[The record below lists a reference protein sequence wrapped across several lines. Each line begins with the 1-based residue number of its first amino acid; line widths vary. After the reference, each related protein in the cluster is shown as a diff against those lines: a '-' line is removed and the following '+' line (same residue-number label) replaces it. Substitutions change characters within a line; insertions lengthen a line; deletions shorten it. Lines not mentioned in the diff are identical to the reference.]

1 MSAFD
6 PKQTLGF
13 SLYQCTVLSWYDT
26 VSRVGGDMR
35 RRHFLGVLSGAA
47 LWPYA
52 ARSQAPT
59 VPVVGFL
66 SPHTGS
72 VDYVEG
78 FFVGLRELGY
88 VDGRNIRI
96 ESRWASGKLD
106 QLAQLAAELVG
117 LDVNVLVTSVTE
129 ASLQAKKATARIPI
143 VMVAVG
149 DPVAVGLVASL
160 ARPSGNV
167 TGTSSLSIDIVGKQ
181 IELLTAVAP
190 GISRVALLWNPDNSA
205 YQALQLQQAEQA
217 ARVAGLELQLVE
229 ARSAGEIATA
239 FGGIKKGTQA
249 LAVLGD
255 SVLVQHAKTIAELA
269 LKNRLITAGLN
280 RGWARAGILL
290 TYGPS
295 FFDLHKR
302 AATYVDKILKG
313 AVPADLP
320 VEQPTK
326 FELLVNL
333 KTAKALGLVVP
344 PSLLARA
351 DEVIE

>member
-1 MSAFD
+1 MDRREFI
-6 PKQTLGF
+6 TL
-13 SLYQCTVLSWYDT
+13 
-26 VSRVGGDMR
+26 
-35 RRHFLGVLSGAA
+35 LGGAA
-47 LWPYA
+47 AAWPLA
-52 ARSQAPT
+52 ARGQQT
-59 VPVVGFL
+59 MPVVGFL
-66 SPHTGS
+66 SPHIGS

-96 ESRWASGKLD
+96 ESRYASGKLD
-106 QLAQLAAELVG
+106 RLAQLAIELVG
-117 LDVNVLVTSVTE
+117 LNVNVLVASVTE

-143 VMVAVG
+143 VMIAVG

-181 IELLTAVAP
+181 IELITAVTP
-190 GISRVALLWNPDNSA
+190 GISRIALLWNPDNSA

-217 ARVAGLELQLVE
+217 ARVAGLELQLVT
-229 ARSAGEIATA
+229 ARSEGEIATA
-239 FGGIKKGTQA
+239 FGGIKTGTQA

-255 SVLVQHAKTIAELA
+255 SVLVQHATTIADLA

-333 KTAKALGLVVP
+333 KTAKALGLAIP
-344 PSLLARA
+344 PTLLARA